1 VAESQPH
8 RDELGR
14 TPANQSELLGA
25 LIDHEVAFL
34 VIGGVAVGI
43 HGYPR
48 TTWDL
53 DIIPEPSEANL
64 RRLAAALESLQA
76 KAADAQ
82 GRSLELDLSHPAS
95 LAVGNYFLATRAGAL
110 DLVNGARPDLIR
122 YRELERSAIPVR
134 LLGHV
139 VQVIG
144 LDDLIRLKRE
154 AGRDKDLRDIA
165 AIEAVRRRSIES
177 G

>member
-1 VAESQPH
+1 VAEHQPG

-14 TPANQSELLGA
+14 PPANQGELFGA
-25 LIDHEVAFL
+25 LIEQEVSFL

-53 DIIPEPSEANL
+53 DILPEPSEANM
-64 RRLAAALESLQA
+64 RRLAAALEALDA
-76 KAADAQ
+76 RAADAQ
-82 GRSLELDLSHPAS
+82 GRSLALDLSHPAS
-95 LAVGNYFLATRAGAL
+95 LAVGNYFLTTRAGAL
-110 DLVNGARPDLIR
+110 DLMNGSRPDLIR
-122 YRELERSAIPVR
+122 YRELERRAIEVR
-134 LLGHV
+134 LAGHALR
-139 VQVIG
+139 VIG

-165 AIEAVRRRSIES
+165 AIEEVRRRSTEPS
-177 G
+177 